1 MAEKKANIKV
11 SNMLQELYSD
21 KQDLALEALI
31 KLESTG
37 NISLISDLFKAYTSL
52 KDTLIKKKILEF
64 LSNIQKQEACSEIVR
79 LIENEKN
86 TTLQQEFLTII
97 WNSKLDFSA
106 YLANVISLAVK
117 GDFMQALECLT
128 IIENMPGPFQ
138 EEQLLEAQLYL
149 KDYLENRKAEDIQ
162 KNQIVSDIALFVK
175 NQNES
180 SNADLLF
187 E

>member
-86 TTLQQEFLTII
+86 AAFQQKFLTII
-97 WNSKLDFSA
+97 WNSKLDYSN